1 MVCVNADFVGGGNSG
16 AGIAAG
22 GKTGF
27 SSLVTSLLFL
37 LSIFLL
43 PLFAFIPKS
52 AAAGALIYVGVLMMS
67 NVKDIDFSKV
77 KNSVPAFL
85 TIIMMVLSYSI
96 TKGIGIGIISYVIV
110 STIIFVVD
118 LIKYSI
124 SKNKENLEKPKYDV
138 SIVAIII
145 FALFMVYFL
154 VPVVNN

>member
-1 MVCVNADFVGGGNSG
+1 
-16 AGIAAG
+16 
-22 GKTGF
+22 
-27 SSLVTSLLFL
+27 
-37 LSIFLL
+37 
-43 PLFAFIPKS
+43 
-52 AAAGALIYVGVLMMS
+52 
-67 NVKDIDFSKV
+67 
-77 KNSVPAFL
+77 
-85 TIIMMVLSYSI
+85 MMVLSYSI